1 MNKLSSGTAVLAA
14 LVVLAISTTALAAA
28 PTSAVDY
35 YPSSNPSSTQVA
47 DSEGEVTTRPSS
59 WMLGNG
65 EVGFN

>member
-14 LVVLAISTTALAAA
+14 LVVLSVSTTALAAS
-28 PTSAVDY
+28 PSTIEY
-35 YPSSNPSSTQVA
+35 YRSSNPSSTQVA
-47 DSEGEVTTRPSS
+47 DSKGEVTTRPSS

>member
-14 LVVLAISTTALAAA
+14 LVVLVISTTALAAS
-28 PTSAVDY
+28 PSTIEY
-35 YPSSNPSSTQVA
+35 YRSSNPSSTQVA
-47 DSEGEVTTRPSS
+47 DSKGAVTTRPSS